1 MMLALGERDQS
12 TLKEMFMKH
21 AILFG
26 ITFLIAAPAMGSVA
40 DSTVVAANVAALP
53 DVGSLITRM
62 VLSLGVVLLLIW
74 GAVHILQ
81 RISGRSVKPG
91 GAESHIRVLDRT
103 YLAPKKAVYVLKIGT
118 RALAVGVTEDQITP
132 LAELDADETN
142 LAYPASLPSQGT
154 PSFANLLK
162 DVRTRF
168 AGGQAQ

>member
-1 MMLALGERDQS
+1 M
-12 TLKEMFMKH
+12 
-21 AILFG
+21 
-26 ITFLIAAPAMGSVA
+26 
-40 DSTVVAANVAALP
+40 P
-53 DVGSLITRM
+53 DVSSLITRI

-81 RISGRSVKPG
+81 RISGQSVKPH
-91 GAESHIRVLDRT
+91 GAHSHIRVLDRT

-142 LAYPASLPSQGT
+142 LAYPASLPAQGT